1 MKSVPPLVRWLA
13 LAALGDWLIMRTLTR
28 SAIFMPKSPPVL
40 AAYDVLTVVGQFC
53 VTLSSLLAL
62 LTAGWI
68 AWRGVQADRSL
79 GLPLLLAG
87 IVLLG
92 VVFVIV
98 PPTGGLALTY
108 HVLLI
113 AALAWLGGALWRVGQ
128 THLQKAAGV
137 LPVAAVLIGEI
148 FQATPNFYEALRLP
162 GPSPFTSALFNLGE
176 ALVVGSALVWWL
188 AYGRGAPRR
197 AWILAAL
204 PAVAFLRM
212 HLADPAMT
220 GTIAIWS
227 TGLSLYLPWPL
238 YVAALWLAGVA
249 VQAALRQGNPAG
261 WAILLLIAGGYAP
274 QLSTQMLISLAGLW
288 LLAQPALKPI
298 HTGSPYVADPGLAP
312 ESSRVSVA

>member
-1 MKSVPPLVRWLA
+1 MAAFEA
-13 LAALGDWLIMRTLTR
+13 LTALG
-28 SAIFMPKSPPVL
+28 
-40 AAYDVLTVVGQFC
+40 QFA

-92 VVFVIV
+92 VVFIAV

-108 HVLLI
+108 HLLLI
-113 AALAWLGGALWRVGQ
+113 AVIAGLGGALWRAGQ
-128 THLQKAAGV
+128 TRLQKAAGV
-137 LPVAAVLIGEI
+137 LPVAAILIGEI
-148 FQATPNFYEALRLP
+148 YQATPIFYEALRLP

-188 AYGRGAPRR
+188 AYGRGALRR

-227 TGLSLYLPWPL
+227 TGLSLYLPWPI
-238 YVAALWLAGVA
+238 YAAALWLAGVT
-249 VQAALRQGNPAG
+249 VLAALRQGNPAG

-274 QLSTQMLISLAGLW
+274 QLSAQMLISLAGLW

-298 HTGSPYVADPGLAP
+298 HTGSPYAADPGLAP
-312 ESSRVSVA
+312 ESSRVAVA